1 MRPVRLEFR
10 HVQGEITMILEFLS
24 SEEILK
30 DAVEFLGQMNEA
42 DPKGFEDEQRRRLY
56 DLEDRGIK

>member
-1 MRPVRLEFR
+1 
-10 HVQGEITMILEFLS
+10 MILEFLS

>member
-1 MRPVRLEFR
+1 
-10 HVQGEITMILEFLS
+10 MIFLRDLT

-42 DPKGFEDEQRRRLY
+42 DPQGFEDEQRRRLNERESKGY
-56 DLEDRGIK
+56 